1 MMGQPIAP
9 ATSSAITESNSCASQ
24 HTGTWPLYK
33 PPLILYCSHMI
44 KTTQNPYV
52 AQLYA
57 QGKEPS
63 KAPAPKASYPRQ
75 IGARVYQTEAEY
87 NEAIADFLN
96 GN

>member
-1 MMGQPIAP
+1 
-9 ATSSAITESNSCASQ
+9 
-24 HTGTWPLYK
+24 
-33 PPLILYCSHMI
+33 MI

-75 IGARVYQTEAEY
+75 IGARTFYTEAEY